1 MLTFKHLEALYWVVE
16 LGGFAPAAVRL
27 HTTQSAVSKRVQEL
41 EEFFDTPLFDRTLR
55 RARPTEK
62 GIEMHLLAK
71 GLLDHRDIAIES
83 FTRPEAIERRLRIGV
98 TEVAA
103 MTWLPAL
110 LSKIAVEY
118 PRVTVEPEADA
129 MVPLRD
135 KLLAGDLD
143 LIVVPA
149 EIDDARLAKDV
160 VGEVTMAWMCKPG
173 LLERK
178 TLNLEQV
185 MRATFLEEGQRSGS
199 GRILNRWLKT
209 VGQQPSRSIV
219 SSNLVTVV
227 SMTVAGLGVSRLPQD
242 CLKPLIDVGMLQVLK
257 VKPLAPNVTYVATYK
272 KDTANA
278 FLVSIVRLIKDCC
291 DFSQAFRIQSKTSAE
306 RQR

>member
-1 MLTFKHLEALYWVVE
+1 MFTFKHLEALYWVIE
-16 LGGFAPAAVRL
+16 LGGFAQAAARL

-41 EEFFDTPLFDRTLR
+41 EVLFDAPLFDRTLR
-55 RARPTEK
+55 RARPTDK
-62 GIEMHLLAK
+62 GLEMHLIAK
-71 GLLDHRDIAIES
+71 DLLERRDTAVERFS
-83 FTRPEAIERRLRIGV
+83 RPEVIERRLRIGV

-110 LSKIAVEY
+110 LGRIAAAY

-135 KLLAGDLD
+135 KLLAGELD

-149 EIDDARLAKDV
+149 ELDDVRLTKEV

-173 LLERK
+173 LFDRK
-178 TLNLEQV
+178 TVDLQALFQQ
-185 MRATFLEEGQRSGS
+185 TFLEEGRRSGS

-209 VGQQPSRSIV
+209 VGQQPSRTIV
-219 SSNLVTVV
+219 SSNLVTVI

-242 CLKPLIDVGMLQVLK
+242 CLRPLMDAGLLQVMR
-257 VKPLAPNVTYVATYK
+257 VRPVAPHVTYVAAFK
-272 KDTANA
+272 KELGSA
-278 FLVSIVRLIKDCC
+278 FMNSVVRLVKDSC
-291 DFSQAFRIQSKTSAE
+291 DFRRVFQTGVPDR
-306 RQR
+306 R